1 MPVIATAGH
10 VDHGKSTLVQA
21 LTGRDPD
28 RWQEEKERGLTIDL
42 GFAWAT
48 VGGHMVGFVDVPGH
62 ERFIKNM
69 LAGVGGMDVALLVV
83 AADEG
88 WMPQSEEHMAVLDLL
103 EVEHGVVALT
113 RIDVADPDIVELA
126 SLEVEEQLAG
136 TTLEGWPI
144 VPVSATTGSGL
155 DALRSAL
162 ADALQRAGPPAN
174 SGRTRMWIDRSFVIA
189 GAGVVVTGTLLS
201 GDLRR
206 GDGVE
211 IWAGAR
217 PLGARVRTLQS
228 HEEEVETAF
237 PGNRVA
243 ANLSGLDRADIPRGA
258 LMALPRQGAV
268 TSRLLVSAR
277 PVRHIDEISD
287 RGAYQLHAGSAAWPV
302 RVRVVNPKTLL
313 ITSDDSLPLL
323 CGDRYVLRETGRR
336 AVVGG
341 GRVLDPR
348 PPRGNATV
356 LAAAAAKLELAL
368 DGSVHDLAD
377 ALLEVRGEVSEL
389 EIEQD
394 SHGGSPSAALRAR
407 GRLLHPVQAQAI
419 REELA
424 TAVVEFH
431 EANPLRVGIPKAS
444 LASIHGL
451 GIAMLDALL
460 ETTDDLV
467 DEGSTVRSEAHTTEW
482 SSDDEAAW
490 QNANELLTQS
500 GLAAPRSSQLGL
512 RTELL
517 HAAIRDGR
525 LKRVAEDL
533 VYLPEQL
540 EAMIGKLASLPSEF
554 TVADFR
560 DTMEISRRQAVPL
573 LEWLDAERVTT
584 RRGDVRSLRRSPSQ

>member
-42 GFAWAT
+42 GFAWADI
-48 VGGHMVGFVDVPGH
+48 GGRAIGFVDVPGH

-103 EVEHGVVALT
+103 EVRNGVVALT
-113 RIDVADPDIVELA
+113 RIDVAEPDIIELA

-136 TTLEGWPI
+136 TSLEGWPI
-144 VPVSATTGSGL
+144 IPVSAKTGAGL
-155 DALRSAL
+155 DKLRNALGA
-162 ADALQRAGPPAN
+162 ALQQAGPPADR
-174 SGRTRMWIDRSFVIA
+174 GRTRMWIDRSFVIS
-189 GAGVVVTGTLLS
+189 GAGVVVTGTLLDGELS
-201 GDLRR
+201 R

-217 PLGARVRTLQS
+217 PLPARVRTVQS
-228 HEEEVETAF
+228 HEEEVATAV

-243 ANLSGLDRADIPRGA
+243 ANLSGLERGDIPRGA
-258 LMALPRQGAV
+258 LLALPMQAAV
-268 TSRLLVSAR
+268 STRLLVTAR
-277 PVRHIDEISD
+277 PVRSIEAISD
-287 RGAYQLHAGSAAWPV
+287 RGAYQLHAGSGAWPV
-302 RVRVVNPKTLL
+302 RVRTVDARTLL
-313 ITSDDSLPLL
+313 VSSADPLPLL
-323 CGDRYVLRETGRR
+323 CGDRYILRETGRR

-348 PPRGNATV
+348 PPRGNAPV
-356 LAAAAAKLELAL
+356 LAAAAERLRPTL
-368 DGSVHDLAD
+368 DGSPDDIAD
-377 ALLEVRGEVSEL
+377 ALLEVRGEAAEL

-394 SHGGSPSAALRAR
+394 SHGGHPSAAVTGR
-407 GRLLHPVQAQAI
+407 GRLMHPGRAQQIGDA
-419 REELA
+419 LA
-424 TAVVEFH
+424 ASAAEFH
-431 EANPLRVGIPKAS
+431 DANPLRAGIPKAS
-444 LASIHGL
+444 LASIHG
-451 GIAMLDALL
+451 IDAAMLDALL
-460 ETTDDLV
+460 QTRDDLV
-467 DEGSTVRSEAHTTEW
+467 DDGSTARRVDHVAEW
-482 SSDDEAAW
+482 SADDESAW
-490 QNANELLTQS
+490 QSASEQLLQS
-500 GLAAPRSSQLGL
+500 GLAAPRAGQLGL

-525 LKRVAEDL
+525 LTRIADDL

-540 EAMIGKLASLPSEF
+540 EAMIDKLGSLPSEF

-573 LEWLDAERVTT
+573 LEWLDAERFTT
-584 RRGDVRSLRRSPSQ
+584 RSGDVRSLRRSPSQ